1 MEIKSENIREYIENN
16 VDIKGNEIELEDIKK
31 LDRININALNFKLEE
46 AIFVPEELS
55 YLKEIEECSFANFT
69 ITDEIIENL
78 NKLKKLSI
86 FQFDFCKSTVSK
98 KIYNSISRI
107 YLNYSDFSLLEMC
120 DNTESMKTVFL
131 KNVKDIDVSKI
142 NKFKNL
148 KRLSLLNSEV
158 NNIESLKNF
167 ENLEEVKIIGSKINN
182 VSILEELSK
191 KIKIEY
197 SEDEY
202 FNIG

>member
-1 MEIKSENIREYIENN
+1 MEIKSENLKRYIENN
-16 VDIKGNEIELEDIKK
+16 VDIKGNEIELEDIRK
-31 LDRININALNFKLEE
+31 LDRININALNYKLEE

-55 YLKEIEECSFANFT
+55 YLQEIEECSFANFN
-69 ITDEIIENL
+69 ITDDIVVNL
-78 NKLKKLSI
+78 NKLKKLRI

-120 DNTESMKTVFL
+120 DNTESMETVFL
-131 KNVKDIDVSKI
+131 KNIKDIDVSKI

-158 NNIESLKNF
+158 SNIESLENF